1 MLSERK
7 IYFWIPLLT
16 EILALYN
23 SILIGFGVR
32 YSYLFCIILGLL
44 FFLRKRILCK
54 SKTYFFSIAIY
65 VVSVVLS
72 SSLFFLSEFNFSV
85 VMGTV
90 IYILPLFYWLLY
102 DDIKVSLYFPQI
114 IMGLKYP
121 VLLVAILGV
130 VQFYISPNLFGII
143 NLSDVVDPYV
153 VIASSDIFSNW
164 VFYLRATSILTSP
177 QVYGLFM
184 VLYAISFFIYARRSV
199 SNLIILSMYL
209 FAGAHSG
216 NKSFFLILL
225 LYGGYYL
232 MKTGGVKS
240 KIGVLFILISL
251 LLVVIYFADEV
262 SFLSRIIS
270 VDNFADE
277 EKEGRLSI
285 YKNLLADLS
294 FLGEGAGAHMA
305 LSGELS
311 DQPAESYFLQVLI
324 ELGIIPFIS
333 FLSIFV
339 FNYIK
344 NGKKINIMLFF
355 IALSMGFV
363 HCFNGFVFFIMWG
376 WFFIFPPSIN
386 IGKHTVLSYCKKC
399 SV

>member
-1 MLSERK
+1 MFWVIYNNSRMLSERK

-130 VQFYISPNLFGII
+130 YN
-143 NLSDVVDPYV
+143 
-153 VIASSDIFSNW
+153 
-164 VFYLRATSILTSP
+164 
-177 QVYGLFM
+177 
-184 VLYAISFFIYARRSV
+184 
-199 SNLIILSMYL
+199 
-209 FAGAHSG
+209 
-216 NKSFFLILL
+216 
-225 LYGGYYL
+225 
-232 MKTGGVKS
+232 
-240 KIGVLFILISL
+240 
-251 LLVVIYFADEV
+251 
-262 SFLSRIIS
+262 
-270 VDNFADE
+270 
-277 EKEGRLSI
+277 
-285 YKNLLADLS
+285 
-294 FLGEGAGAHMA
+294 
-305 LSGELS
+305 
-311 DQPAESYFLQVLI
+311 
-324 ELGIIPFIS
+324 
-333 FLSIFV
+333 
-339 FNYIK
+339 
-344 NGKKINIMLFF
+344 
-355 IALSMGFV
+355 
-363 HCFNGFVFFIMWG
+363 
-376 WFFIFPPSIN
+376 FIFRRICL
-386 IGKHTVLSYCKKC
+386 G
-399 SV
+399 

>member
-7 IYFWIPLLT
+7 IYYWIPLLT

-23 SILIGFGVR
+23 SVLIGYGVR
-32 YSYLFCIILGLL
+32 YSYLFCIILGVF
-44 FFLRKRILCK
+44 FFLRKRISCR
-54 SKTYFFSIAIY
+54 SKTYFFSIVIY
-65 VVSVVLS
+65 ILSVVLS
-72 SSLFFLSEFNFSV
+72 SSLLFLAEFNISII
-85 VMGTV
+85 MGTV

-102 DDIKVSLYFPQI
+102 DDRKISLYFPQI

-121 VLLVAILGV
+121 VLLVAILGI
-130 VQFYISPNLFGII
+130 VQFYVSPALFGII
-143 NLSDVVDPYV
+143 NLNDVVDPYV
-153 VIASSDIFSNW
+153 VKASSDTFSNW

-184 VLYAISFFIYARRSV
+184 ILYAISFFIYARKSV
-199 SNLIILSMYL
+199 LNLLILSIYL

-232 MKTGGVKS
+232 MKTGGIKS
-240 KIGVLFILISL
+240 KICVLFVTISL
-251 LLVVIYFADEV
+251 LSLVIYFADEV

-285 YKNLLADLS
+285 YKNLLTDLS

-311 DQPAESYFLQVLI
+311 DQPAESYFLQVLV

-386 IGKHTVLSYCKKC
+386 GSKHTVLSNYKKY